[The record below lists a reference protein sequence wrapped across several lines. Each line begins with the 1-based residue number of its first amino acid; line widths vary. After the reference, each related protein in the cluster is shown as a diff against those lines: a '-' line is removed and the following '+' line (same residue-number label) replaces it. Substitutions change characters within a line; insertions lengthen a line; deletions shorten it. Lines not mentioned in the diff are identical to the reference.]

1 MMVAKAR
8 AAPPRSGKWRR
19 TRRSTPNKWDRGHGA
34 ARAGRSA
41 RSSSRFA
48 PTKAAGSKG
57 NASTSVEDG
66 GVNVPLAMELWKRA
80 NAVCFD
86 VDCTVCKDDSLDA
99 LAGFLGKKNEVEAW
113 TTRAMDGSVGLER
126 SLEER
131 MKILSPSFDE
141 VERYL
146 ATGGRAEQRLNP
158 GIVDLVGALRDRG
171 VAVYLISGGFR
182 EMALPVAKALG
193 LPPENVYA
201 NRMHFSVC
209 DETGLPRNFAGF
221 DRTEPTCRQGGKP
234 EVIRD
239 LRLRHPYETIVMV
252 GDGITD
258 LEAAEVEGGADAFIG
273 YGGTVARPEVMK
285 GADWFVSD
293 FFSLRAELRRYKVAF
308 LGSGAWA
315 CAAAKLACENAS
327 GDDLFDPEVSM
338 WVHEEVHE
346 GRPLHE
352 TINETHENPKYA
364 KGCFMGENLEACSS
378 AEDAVREANL
388 VVFCVPHEFA
398 HGLCVQLQGRVR
410 PDAIAISLTKGMRIR
425 PEGPQLISEMLRRKL
440 GVADCSVLMGAN
452 IAGEIAM
459 GQLSEGTIGYRILE
473 NAKVFERLFQ
483 TPSFIVTLVQD
494 VEGAEMSGTLKN
506 VVAIAAGLS
515 DGLGYGSN
523 TKAAILRQGLSEMR
537 SFAKKMFPTV
547 RDETFLESCGVAD
560 LVASCY
566 GGRNRR
572 VAEAFAREGGQR
584 AMEEVAEDL
593 LGGQKLQGALT
604 AGEVHSVLRQNGWE
618 DEFPLFD
625 TVYRIAVTREIPVD
639 AVTGFMSSRQSGR

>member
-99 LAGFLGKKNEVEAW
+99 LAGFLGKKKEVEAW

-209 DETGLPRNFAGF
+209 DETGLPRNFAGLTG
-221 DRTEPTCRQGGKP
+221 RSPPAG
-234 EVIRD
+234 
-239 LRLRHPYETIVMV
+239 
-252 GDGITD
+252 
-258 LEAAEVEGGADAFIG
+258 
-273 YGGTVARPEVMK
+273 
-285 GADWFVSD
+285 
-293 FFSLRAELRRYKVAF
+293 RAGSRR
-308 LGSGAWA
+308 
-315 CAAAKLACENAS
+315 
-327 GDDLFDPEVSM
+327 
-338 WVHEEVHE
+338 
-346 GRPLHE
+346 
-352 TINETHENPKYA
+352 
-364 KGCFMGENLEACSS
+364 
-378 AEDAVREANL
+378 
-388 VVFCVPHEFA
+388 
-398 HGLCVQLQGRVR
+398 
-410 PDAIAISLTKGMRIR
+410 
-425 PEGPQLISEMLRRKL
+425 
-440 GVADCSVLMGAN
+440 
-452 IAGEIAM
+452 
-459 GQLSEGTIGYRILE
+459 
-473 NAKVFERLFQ
+473 
-483 TPSFIVTLVQD
+483 
-494 VEGAEMSGTLKN
+494 
-506 VVAIAAGLS
+506 
-515 DGLGYGSN
+515 
-523 TKAAILRQGLSEMR
+523 
-537 SFAKKMFPTV
+537 
-547 RDETFLESCGVAD
+547 
-560 LVASCY
+560 
-566 GGRNRR
+566 
-572 VAEAFAREGGQR
+572 
-584 AMEEVAEDL
+584 
-593 LGGQKLQGALT
+593 
-604 AGEVHSVLRQNGWE
+604 
-618 DEFPLFD
+618 
-625 TVYRIAVTREIPVD
+625 
-639 AVTGFMSSRQSGR
+639 